1 MNHLATRKT
10 RAIVFAGI
18 VAGTLDGLAA
28 ALIYFLRTGKNPLVV
43 YRFIASGIFGQ
54 EALSGGISMPLLGI
68 FFHYVIA
75 ISWTLLFFILCLK
88 LSILLKNWV
97 VSGIAFGLVVWLS
110 MNLVI
115 LPLSRVPSTPITL
128 SGALIGISVLMVCIG
143 LPIAF
148 LASRY
153 YQSKG

>member
-1 MNHLATRKT
+1 
-10 RAIVFAGI
+10 
-18 VAGTLDGLAA
+18 
-28 ALIYFLRTGKNPLVV
+28 
-43 YRFIASGIFGQ
+43 
-54 EALSGGISMPLLGI
+54 MPLLGI